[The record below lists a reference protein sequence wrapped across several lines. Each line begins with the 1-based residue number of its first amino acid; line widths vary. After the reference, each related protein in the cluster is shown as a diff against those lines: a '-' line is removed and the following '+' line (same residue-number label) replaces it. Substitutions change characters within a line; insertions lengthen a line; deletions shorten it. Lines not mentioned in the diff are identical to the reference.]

1 MGVESAHLGVSTMST
16 EAPRLAS
23 GQLTTIDCVAQ
34 SLAVGP
40 VFSGALLGGILAG
53 LSGGVGT
60 FVIVITTIG
69 LLALGRVVSEF
80 AKRYSGT
87 GTVYEFIARSLGKR
101 AAVFAAGTYHAA
113 ATALAGPG
121 IAIIGG
127 LLAHSFFND
136 HMGLDLPWWVWALVI
151 ALLIFGLNVQGV
163 QTSVKVQL
171 GLIVLSVLPF
181 LILFVA
187 VLADGGPAG
196 NNLSSLNPGNVAE
209 GGSVFKGILFAIL
222 MFVGFELSAALGEE
236 TKDPKRSIP
245 RAVLSTVLIVGAFY
259 VITQYTLAV
268 GSSADFPDFAPM
280 AENLL
285 GRWAS
290 IWIELAV
297 LLDVIAVGIG
307 FQLAAARGVFS
318 LARDGVLPKALA
330 ATNKKQ
336 LPVGGSVTVFAITVV
351 LTLWALIKYGADLLD
366 PAQPDAFFNYDV
378 FNAFLGTTVVG
389 GMLICFVYLLV
400 CLGAAKSFAAKNPID
415 AAAVL
420 LGLAVCVLGIVAQFV
435 EGTAPAPAYEWGR
448 TFGIALV
455 VIVAIWA
462 AVSKKDAVERVAQ
475 HAMEH
480 E

>member
-1 MGVESAHLGVSTMST
+1 MST

-23 GQLTTIDCVAQ
+23 GQLSTIDCIAQ

-53 LSGGVGT
+53 LSGGVGS

-69 LLALGRVVSEF
+69 LLALGRIVSEF
-80 AKRYSGT
+80 AKRYAGT

-101 AAVFAAGTYHAA
+101 AAVFTAGVYHAA

-121 IAIIGG
+121 IAIVGG

-136 HMGLDLPWWVWALVI
+136 HLGLDLPWWLWALVI
-151 ALLIFGLNVQGV
+151 ATLIFVLNILGV
-163 QTSVKVQL
+163 QASMKVQL

-181 LILFVA
+181 LLLFIA
-187 VLADGGPAG
+187 VVIDGGPGG
-196 NNLSSLNPGNVAE
+196 NSLSSFNPANEVE

-245 RAVLSTVLIVGAFY
+245 RAVLSTVLIVGVFY

-268 GSSADFPDFAPM
+268 GSTAEIFDFAPL
-280 AENLL
+280 AQEYV
-285 GRWAS
+285 GRWVA

-318 LARDGVLPKALA
+318 LGRDGVLPRGLA
-330 ATNKKQ
+330 KTNAKQ
-336 LPVGGSVTVFAITVV
+336 LPVAGSLTVYVITLV
-351 LTLWALIKYGADLLD
+351 LTLWALIKYGTDLID
-366 PAQPDAFFNYDV
+366 PAGPDAFFNYHV
-378 FNAFLGTTVVG
+378 INAFLGTTVVG

-400 CLGAAKSFAAKNPID
+400 CLGAARNFTLKNPID
-415 AAAVL
+415 IAAMV
-420 LGLAVCVLGIVAQFV
+420 LGLATCVLGITAQFV
-435 EGTAPAPAYEWGR
+435 EGTKPAPAYEWGR
-448 TFGIALV
+448 TFGIVLV
-455 VIVAIWA
+455 VIIAIWA

-475 HAMEH
+475 HAIEH

>member
-1 MGVESAHLGVSTMST
+1 MST

-23 GQLTTIDCVAQ
+23 GQLSTIDCVAQ

-40 VFSGALLGGILAG
+40 VFSGALLGGILFG
-53 LSGGVGT
+53 LSGGVGM
-60 FVIVITTIG
+60 FVIVVTTIG

-136 HMGLDLPWWVWALVI
+136 HLGLDLPWWVWALVI
-151 ALLIFGLNVQGV
+151 ALAIFGLNVQGV
-163 QTSVKVQL
+163 QTSVKVQMV
-171 GLIVLSVLPF
+171 LIVLSVLPF
-181 LILFVA
+181 LLLFIA
-187 VLADGGPAG
+187 VLFDGGPGG
-196 NNLSSLNPGNVAE
+196 NSLSSLNPGNVAE

-245 RAVLSTVLIVGAFY
+245 RAVLFTVLIVGAFY

-268 GSSADFPDFAPM
+268 GSTPDLPDFAPM
-280 AENLL
+280 AEHYL
-285 GRWAS
+285 GRWVA

-318 LARDGVLPKALA
+318 LARDGVLPKGLA
-330 ATNKKQ
+330 RTNSKQ
-336 LPVGGSVTVFAITVV
+336 LPVGGSATVLVITLV
-351 LTLWALIKYGADLLD
+351 LTLWALAKYGTTLAD
-366 PAQPDAFFNYDV
+366 PAGPDAFFNYDV
-378 FNAFLGTTVVG
+378 FNGFLGTTVVG

-400 CLGAAKSFAAKNPID
+400 CLGAAKTFATSNPID
-415 AAAVL
+415 MGAVL
-420 LGLAVCVLGIVAQFV
+420 LGLATCVLGILAQFI
-435 EGTAPAPAYEWGR
+435 EGTKPAPSYEWGR
-448 TFGIALV
+448 TFGIVLV
-455 VIVAIWA
+455 VLVAIWA

-475 HAMEH
+475 HTMEH